1 MDDYSVS
8 SLSESKNEWCARLVN
23 LMTPAVLE
31 GLKSI
36 FEEAWQICEDN
47 EEEDKYLMTF
57 QTYLSRI
64 PNWNSTIIETE
75 RKRIEKSSS
84 CAYLEELIACV
95 HVIQLKALTCVRVGH
110 EQKKVDIDIPNSD
123 MFVHKVY
130 INVARKLYTNI
141 YLYEKDISPLNIQ
154 KNNRELELIIKE
166 CILESIRDTMP
177 IEKILKAYMDETE
190 EIDTTVK
197 DELLVEKKNDDVDV
211 INEDNKTENT
221 VIDNIVIEKI
231 GEPSNNTDNS
241 SLQLTSDT
249 SKMETTDEN
258 SAKTSVMQ
266 SGEMQSAEMQ
276 SAEMQSAPTQT
287 TPTQSVPTQS
297 VPTQSVPTQSTATQ
311 SVSQTITTM
320 EEPTHTY
327 TTAQTKTNFM
337 DASPIKEPIYNEINR
352 SEQISFSD
360 NDRTL
365 DHRGRETIVD
375 APKTIDRLET
385 ISANAAEMR
394 RLQEMEDEEE
404 ERLNIGD
411 EVKLEIEDIND
422 LNRNMELNSLPL
434 LEDIEILH

>member
-47 EEEDKYLMTF
+47 DEEDKYLMTF

-95 HVIQLKALTCVRVGH
+95 HVIQLKALTCVRVGQ
-110 EQKKVDIDIPNSD
+110 EQKKVDIDIPNPD

-154 KNNRELELIIKE
+154 KHNRELELIIKE

-249 SKMETTDEN
+249 SQMETTDEN
-258 SAKTSVMQ
+258 SAHTT
-266 SGEMQSAEMQ
+266 EMQSVATPAMQ
-276 SAEMQSAPTQT
+276 SAAMQSTAMQSAAM
-287 TPTQSVPTQS
+287 QSAAMQS
-297 VPTQSVPTQSTATQ
+297 AAMQSAAIPATQ

-337 DASPIKEPIYNEINR
+337 DASPIKEPIYNEIDR

-394 RLQEMEDEEE
+394 RLQEMEDDEE

-422 LNRNMELNSLPL
+422 LNRNMNLNSLPL